1 MGYNPWGGKELDTTE
16 CLSIL
21 LYFYICSFILLC
33 HSIYLAGISFT
44 ALILV
49 ASLNYFNFYSKGSLE

>member
-49 ASLNYFNFYSKGSLE
+49 AS